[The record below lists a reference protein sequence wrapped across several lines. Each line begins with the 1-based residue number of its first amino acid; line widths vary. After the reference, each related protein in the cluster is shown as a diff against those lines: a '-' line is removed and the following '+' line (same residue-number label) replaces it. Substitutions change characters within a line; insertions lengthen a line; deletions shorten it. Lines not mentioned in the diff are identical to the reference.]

1 MQCKRSDCSDVSRKN
16 FWWTN
21 PFHPTNPSPIVQWVH
36 GAIHMLVLGDQHS
49 PCAQLQEIKPQK
61 PRLTGSKQPG
71 GWKIVF
77 LASKWQKWWQ
87 YLLLVHWQQLRQD
100 SKYPHHS
107 GPGRSA
113 CKIRHLCEKIG
124 CRIIL
129 SFNLEW
135 LDVSI
140 VVSCSVAQDLRTQV
154 DELKDSCP
162 AFILPRLEQSE
173 TAIDLT
179 CPGYRVG
186 RTTPR
191 FTAGL
196 MLRCFSE
203 DMTQTWKSKRRRR
216 SLPRYQWYMPLAGVM
231 SCQDQLR
238 QFFNSAK

>member
-1 MQCKRSDCSDVSRKN
+1 MKR
-16 FWWTN
+16 
-21 PFHPTNPSPIVQWVH
+21 
-36 GAIHMLVLGDQHS
+36 LVVGL
-49 PCAQLQEIKPQK
+49 
-61 PRLTGSKQPG
+61 
-71 GWKIVF
+71 
-77 LASKWQKWWQ
+77 
-87 YLLLVHWQQLRQD
+87 
-100 SKYPHHS
+100 
-107 GPGRSA
+107 
-113 CKIRHLCEKIG
+113 
-124 CRIIL
+124 IL
-129 SFNLEW
+129 SFDLEW

-140 VVSCSVAQDLRTQV
+140 VVSCSVAHDLRTQV

-238 QFFNSAK
+238 QFFNSAKYKNKQPMLTGNDTKSQIVNLAVIFFFIPKTLIESGELGDWTTVEHLWIRTCHGGRTDL